1 MQYLKKSLSQ
11 TFHGIKKKPGLF
23 LSLAALQLVLIVI
36 LATLVLGFQIKI
48 LEDVE
53 SIMTAVEGANT
64 NPELIDA
71 GQPFL
76 QDTAL
81 ILQSYK
87 SMIKNTF
94 QMILWSLLIFLILNS
109 ILWTGS
115 HSILSEK
122 FSWRLWKTYCL
133 QYITATLIVTIPY
146 IILIWI
152 FSKQITS
159 LAISPGSINTWGT
172 TFTVLFIIFYFL
184 LLNSAAAL
192 TSSWKKWPKKIFV
205 TTIKKL
211 PKTLMVLLINL
222 AILGSI
228 LYGLYSVLTFTE
240 LAWLV
245 VILTIIVVSVLI
257 LTRIFW
263 IAALNNE
270 KNNT

>member
-94 QMILWSLLIFLILNS
+94 
-109 ILWTGS
+109 
-115 HSILSEK
+115 HD
-122 FSWRLWKTYCL
+122 
-133 QYITATLIVTIPY
+133 
-146 IILIWI
+146 
-152 FSKQITS
+152 
-159 LAISPGSINTWGT
+159 
-172 TFTVLFIIFYFL
+172 
-184 LLNSAAAL
+184 
-192 TSSWKKWPKKIFV
+192 
-205 TTIKKL
+205 
-211 PKTLMVLLINL
+211 
-222 AILGSI
+222 
-228 LYGLYSVLTFTE
+228 
-240 LAWLV
+240 
-245 VILTIIVVSVLI
+245 
-257 LTRIFW
+257 
-263 IAALNNE
+263 
-270 KNNT
+270 